1 MRLTLNSLRRWAA
14 ILPLIFVAS
23 FAFAEEIGNKYK
35 FDDKKYGGNST
46 MVVAVR
52 LNGQPLDCEVAVF
65 NEADDECRCSELSMP
80 YKSEYRNYL
89 VVQGEYSFTMYFRVV
104 FTLDGVEYDVRPTN
118 TYVFH
123 SSDIVGKSKTPYYI
137 DLTAS
142 TLTPTQGYATFYDSS
157 QAYLVPGG
165 TTGYT
170 YSMDAEGNL
179 VRNATYPAGSTL
191 PKSTGVLLASA
202 STSGDILLV
211 ATEDEGSA
219 PADPSLLLGSD
230 TDSLVTATDSNEKH
244 YVLAAGTD
252 DMVFKL
258 AYDID
263 GTHSFTNKAHEA
275 YLYLNAV
282 QGEDAPLVFNL
293 DGNGDISGKYAELV
307 AEAEAAIALTGIGYP
322 TGDARTTFQTAIDAA
337 KEDSPTVAKMDAL
350 EAALSA
356 YYASADILM
365 PEDGKVY
372 TFTFVGTSGD
382 KHYLNQPETGIL
394 SIVDATTSPLPAT
407 AQFIARK
414 TGDGKYVFVN
424 ANGSY
429 LQAITGIEGTGQS
442 PVYDAVTCE
451 ATVTSLS
458 TYAPSTQAAVDAVS
472 GRTEKNTFGLLCV
485 GFAGCVGAE
494 GSPCTLVDRLAN
506 GTFDTTE
513 YPCFDDTYTSGLLIE
528 EVADADIHATVR
540 FNADSK
546 GTGNYASYYNYYP
559 TAVPEGATA
568 YTASPSATTG
578 YITLNEI
585 DGDVIPAC
593 TAVVLKSAT
602 LLGAQTMRVG
612 LQTDYMN
619 LPANILQG
627 ALADTANP
635 GNVYVLSGTAD
646 EGVGFFKLKDTSDI
660 PACHAYYTNSSDIR
674 AFFFLFGQ
682 DTSKVIEPN
691 AATAN
696 SEGTAFDL
704 SGRAVSRPARGLYVI
719 DGRKVVR

>member
-191 PKSTGVLLASA
+191 PKSTGVLFERTA
-202 STSGDILLV
+202 TGDILLV
-211 ATEDEGSA
+211 ETEDEGTA

-252 DMVFKL
+252 SMVFKL

-263 GTHSFTNKAHEA
+263 SVHSFTNKAHEA

-282 QGEDAPLVFNL
+282 QGEDAPLVYNL
-293 DGNGDISGKYAELV
+293 DGSEDISDKYAALV

-322 TGDARTTFQTAIDAA
+322 TGTARTTFQAEIDAA
-337 KEDSPTVAKMDAL
+337 KAGSPTVAKMDAL
-350 EAALSA
+350 QAALDA
-356 YYASADILM
+356 YYKSSDIQM

-372 TFTFVGTSGD
+372 TLTFVGTSGD
-382 KHYLNQPETGIL
+382 RHYLDQPELGIL
-394 SIVDATTSPLPAT
+394 SIVDATTDPLPAT

-429 LQAITGIEGTGQS
+429 LQSITSIGGMGQS

-451 ATVTSLS
+451 AIITSLAA
-458 TYAPSTQAAVDAVS
+458 YAPGTQAAVDAVS
-472 GRTEKNTFGLLCV
+472 GRTEKNAFGLLCV

-494 GSPCTLVDRLAN
+494 GSPCTLVDRLAY
-506 GTFDTTE
+506 GTFDTSE

-578 YITLNEI
+578 YITLNKI

-602 LLGAQTMRVG
+602 LLGAQTVRVG

-646 EGVGFFKLKDTSDI
+646 EGVGFFKLKATSDI
-660 PACHAYYTNSSDIR
+660 PACRAYYTSSSEAR
-674 AFFFLFGQ
+674 AFFFSFDHGTTTAVEL
-682 DTSKVIEPN
+682 N
-691 AATAN
+691 AATAT
-696 SEGTAFDL
+696 SEGTTFDL
-704 SGRAVSRPARGLYVI
+704 SGRPVNHPARGLYVI